1 MCRASKTLCVELL
14 AGADHLQGPTAAM
27 VDVLQVLNAVARLRG
42 AKQDPLNWQWCAADG
57 RALRRAGSGTR
68 RLRWPDLFVV
78 PGWLARNGAHLS
90 RLVERDHGAAARAL
104 AVHCAGGQVLG
115 LYTGVA
121 LLGQAGLLEQRR
133 AAVPWPFIPSVL
145 RHAPH
150 LQPAEGE
157 AWVEQDGVWTAD
169 SPTLATELLLR
180 ALQACGL
187 DDLAE
192 AGRAV
197 LLHTPE
203 RQRLVK
209 AVARASTAR
218 VGPGTLE
225 RARRWLED
233 HWHERYDLGAAARA
247 AATSERSLLRH
258 FRAAFGHTPL
268 QHVHQLRITHARILL
283 ETTYLPIEAIA
294 ERCGWHDAASLR
306 TVFARH
312 TGSTPAAY
320 RERHRL
326 RSTRR
331 QWGQDLCR

>member
-1 MCRASKTLCVELL
+1 MELI
-14 AGADHLQGPTAAM
+14 AGADHLQGPAAAAI
-27 VDVLQVLNAVARLRG
+27 DTLQVLNAVASLRG
-42 AKQDPLNWQWCAADG
+42 ATLPPLRWQWCGPDG
-57 RALRRAGSGTR
+57 LALRRAGSGGR
-68 RLRWPDLFVV
+68 RVARPDVLLV
-78 PGWLARNGAHLS
+78 PGWLARNGPHLS
-90 RLVERDHGAAARAL
+90 RLVERDCGAASRAQ
-104 AVHCAGGQVLG
+104 AVHRAGGQVLA

-121 LLGQAGLLEQRR
+121 LLGRAGLLEQRR
-133 AAVPWPFIPSVL
+133 AAVPWPFIQSVL

-150 LQPAEGE
+150 LQLAEGE
-157 AWVEQDGVWTAD
+157 AWVEHDGMWTAD
-169 SPTLATELLLR
+169 SPALATELLLR
-180 ALQACGL
+180 ALQARGL

-209 AVARASTAR
+209 AVAQSSTAR

-233 HWHERYDLGAAARA
+233 HWHERFDMAAVAHA

-258 FRAAFGHTPL
+258 FREAFGHTPL
-268 QHVHQLRITHARILL
+268 QHVQLLRITHARMLL
-283 ETTYLPIEAIA
+283 ETTYLPIETIA
-294 ERCGWHDAASLR
+294 ERCGWHDAANLR

-312 TGSTPAAY
+312 TGSTPGAY

-326 RSTRR
+326 RTPRR
-331 QWGQDLCR
+331 EWGQDLTR

>member
-1 MCRASKTLCVELL
+1 MRKPTEALCVELL
-14 AGADHLQGPTAAM
+14 AGADHLQGPAAAV
-27 VDVLQVLNAVARLRG
+27 VDVLQVLNTVARLRG
-42 AKQDPLNWQWCAADG
+42 AARAPLRWQWCGPDG
-57 RALRRAGSGTR
+57 HALRRAGSGGR
-68 RLRWPDLFVV
+68 RVRRPDLLVV

-90 RLVERDHGAAARAL
+90 RLVERDRAAASRAL
-104 AVHCAGGQVLG
+104 AVHRAGGQVLA

-133 AAVPWPFIPSVL
+133 AAVPWPFIQSVL

-150 LQPAEGE
+150 LQLAEGE
-157 AWVEQDGVWTAD
+157 AWVGHEGIWTAD
-169 SPTLATELLLR
+169 SPALATELLLR

-192 AGRAV
+192 GGRAV
-197 LLHTPE
+197 LLPTPQ

-233 HWHERYDLGAAARA
+233 HWHERYDLGAVARA

-268 QHVHQLRITHARILL
+268 QHVHQLRVTHARMLL
-283 ETTYLPIEAIA
+283 ETTYLSIEAIA

-306 TVFARH
+306 AVFARH

-320 RERHRL
+320 RQRHRL

-331 QWGQDLCR
+331 QWGQDLGR